1 MKRNGQRGFTLVELM
16 IVVAIIG
23 ILAAVALPAYN
34 RYTARAKLSEVLLAA
49 SDCRTGIGEIVQA
62 QSILPVA
69 GAWGCETRAGAPA
82 KSRYVKTIETSAE
95 GAVRVTIQG
104 IGSDVDDQAIVMRPW
119 PDTARSGVVGGGD
132 GIAQWDCGPD
142 PGNTFDISAFLPSS
156 CRASDILI
164 GPLTGFDTGSI

>member
-1 MKRNGQRGFTLVELM
+1 MRTTRRGFTLVELM

-49 SDCRTGIGEIVQA
+49 SDCRTGIGEIVQV

-69 GAWGCETRAGAPA
+69 GDWGCETRTGAPA

-104 IGSDVDDQAIVMRPW
+104 IGSDIDDQAIVMRPW
-119 PDTARSGVVGGGD
+119 PDTARSGVVGGG

-142 PGNTFDISAFLPSS
+142 PSNTNDISAFLPSS
-156 CRASDILI
+156 CRASGVLI